1 MLTLPS
7 GPNFTMDKLNITS
20 LLNSIY
26 ELGSVTFINDTD
38 AYITID
44 IN

>member
-1 MLTLPS
+1 MSTAAS
-7 GPNFTMDKLNITS
+7 GENITMDTFNLTS
-20 LLNSIY
+20 LSSSIY
-26 ELGSVTFINDTD
+26 ELGSVTFINDTN